1 VSRKVRGKVSLTLTP
16 ETAAVIVAAPAGSK
30 STREGKR
37 GVVDRVVVD
46 YADPGMNKRLEH

>member
-1 VSRKVRGKVSLTLTP
+1 MRGKVSLTLTP